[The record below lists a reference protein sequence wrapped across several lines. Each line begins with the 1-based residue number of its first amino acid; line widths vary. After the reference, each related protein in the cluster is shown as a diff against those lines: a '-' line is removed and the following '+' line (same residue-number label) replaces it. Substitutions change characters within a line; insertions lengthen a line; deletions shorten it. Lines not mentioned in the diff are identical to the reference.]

1 MTARTLFAKIWDAHV
16 VADLGDNAYLLHV
29 DRHLL
34 HDLGGSRGLLDLK
47 RRGICVHS
55 PHLTFATPD
64 HAISSARGRAGTSKI
79 GTELLEALRVETKE
93 AGIRLFDIDEPGQ
106 GIVHVMGPELG
117 LSLPG
122 CLIVCGDSHTCTHGG
137 MGALAFGVGSSEL
150 AHVLATQ
157 TLVPDSYTH
166 LTLPTIYSV

>member
-47 RRGICVHS
+47 RRGIKVHS

-64 HAISSARGRAGTSKI
+64 HAISSAKGRAGTSKV
-79 GTELLEALRVETKE
+79 GVELLKALRAETARGRHPPVRHRPARPGHRARDGTG
-93 AGIRLFDIDEPGQ
+93 AGARACP
-106 GIVHVMGPELG
+106 
-117 LSLPG
+117 
-122 CLIVCGDSHTCTHGG
+122 
-137 MGALAFGVGSSEL
+137 AA
-150 AHVLATQ
+150 
-157 TLVPDSYTH
+157 
-166 LTLPTIYSV
+166 